1 MKVLQVL
8 PTLAFGDAVGNHT
21 RALELLLKDMGYETE
36 IYALSIDKRLGK
48 EKAKYIED
56 FPALDADDVVFYH
69 LSTGS
74 DLNKAV
80 SLLKCRK
87 IVEYHNVTPPQFF
100 AGISEELQERCQIGV
115 EQVKKMADV
124 FDYGIADSDFNK
136 EELLSMGYTCPIEVA
151 PILMDFEDYRRS
163 PNPEVMARF
172 RDDVTNIVFTGRIAP
187 NKKQEDI
194 ISAFYYYRK
203 FFNPKSRLILVG
215 SGKGMERYLNKL
227 KAYVRKLELEDSVLF
242 TGHVKFNE
250 ILAYYR
256 VADVFLCMSEHEG
269 FCVPLVEAMQFQVP
283 IVAFDSTAIGGTL
296 GGSGLLLKE
305 KDPLM
310 TAGVIDR
317 LMTDMRLRNK
327 VIEGQKARLKDF
339 SREVVTARY
348 KELFARILPWPA
360 C

>member
-48 EKAKYIED
+48 GKAKYIED
-56 FPALDADDVVFYH
+56 FPYLEPDDVVFYH

-74 DLNKAV
+74 ELNKAIPE
-80 SLLKCRK
+80 LKCRK
-87 IVEYHNVTPPQFF
+87 IVEYHNVTPPRFF
-100 AGISEELQERCQIGV
+100 TGISEELEERCQTGV
-115 EQVKKMADV
+115 DQVKKMSDA
-124 FDYGIADSDFNK
+124 FDYAVADSEFNK
-136 EELLSMGYTCPIEVA
+136 EDLISMGYDCPIEVA
-151 PILMDFEDYRRS
+151 PILIDFEDYRRK

-172 RDDVTNIVFTGRIAP
+172 QDDVTNIVFTGRIAP

-194 ISAFYYYRK
+194 IAAFYYYK
-203 FFNPKSRLILVG
+203 KYFNAKSRLILVG
-215 SGKGMERYLNKL
+215 SGKGMDRYQDKL
-227 KAYVRKLELEDSVLF
+227 KAYVRKLGLEDSVLF

-256 VADVFLCMSEHEG
+256 IADVFLCMSEHEG

-283 IVAFDSTAIGGTL
+283 IVAYDSTAIGGTL
-296 GGSGLLLKE
+296 GGSGILLKE

-317 LMTDMRLRNK
+317 LMTDVRLRNQI
-327 VIEGQKARLKDF
+327 IEGQKKRLKDF
-339 SREVVTARY
+339 SHEVVTARY
-348 KELFARILPWPA
+348 RDLFRRIL
-360 C
+360 

>member
-48 EKAKYIED
+48 GKAKYIED
-56 FPALDADDVVFYH
+56 FPRLDPDDVVFYH

-74 DLNKAV
+74 ELNKAIPK
-80 SLLKCRK
+80 LKCRK
-87 IVEYHNVTPPQFF
+87 IVEYHNVTPPGFF
-100 AGISEELQERCQIGV
+100 TGISEELEERCQMGV
-115 EQVKKMADV
+115 EQIKKMSDA
-124 FDYGIADSDFNK
+124 FDYAVADSEFNK
-136 EELLSMGYTCPIEVA
+136 QDLISMGYSCPIEVA
-151 PILMDFEDYRRS
+151 PILIDFEDYRRK
-163 PNPEVMARF
+163 PNADVMARF
-172 RDDVTNIVFTGRIAP
+172 QDDVTNIVFTGRIAP

-194 ISAFYYYRK
+194 ITAFYYYK
-203 FFNPKSRLILVG
+203 KYFNFKSRLILVG
-215 SGKGMERYLNKL
+215 SGRGMERYLEKL
-227 KAYVRKLELEDSVLF
+227 KAYVKKLGLEDSVLF

-296 GGSGLLLKE
+296 GGSGMLLKE
-305 KDPLM
+305 KDPLL

-317 LMTDMRLRNK
+317 LMTDVRLRNQ
-327 VIEGQKARLKDF
+327 VIEGQKKRLRDF
-339 SREVVTARY
+339 SHEVVNARY
-348 KELFARILPWPA
+348 RDLFQRIL
-360 C
+360 

>member
-48 EKAKYIED
+48 GKAKYIED
-56 FPALDADDVVFYH
+56 FPRLDSDDVVFYH

-74 DLNKAV
+74 ELNKAIPK
-80 SLLKCRK
+80 LKCRK
-87 IVEYHNVTPPQFF
+87 IVEYHNVTPPGFF
-100 AGISEELQERCQIGV
+100 TGISEELEERCQMGV
-115 EQVKKMADV
+115 EQIKKMSDA
-124 FDYGIADSDFNK
+124 FDYAVADSEFNK
-136 EELLSMGYTCPIEVA
+136 QDLISMGYSCPIEVA
-151 PILMDFEDYRRS
+151 PILIDFEDYRRK
-163 PNPEVMARF
+163 PNADVMARF
-172 RDDVTNIVFTGRIAP
+172 QDDVTNIVFTGRIAP

-194 ISAFYYYRK
+194 ITAFYYYK
-203 FFNPKSRLILVG
+203 KYFNFRSRLILVG
-215 SGKGMERYLNKL
+215 SGRGMERYLEKL
-227 KAYVRKLELEDSVLF
+227 KAYVKKLGLEDSVLF

-296 GGSGLLLKE
+296 GGSGMLLKE
-305 KDPLM
+305 KDPLL

-317 LMTDMRLRNK
+317 LMTDVRLRNQ
-327 VIEGQKARLKDF
+327 VIEGQKKRLRDF
-339 SREVVTARY
+339 SHEVVNARY
-348 KELFARILPWPA
+348 RDLFQRIL
-360 C
+360 

>member
-36 IYALSIDKRLGK
+36 IYALNIDKRLG
-48 EKAKYIED
+48 EGKAKYIEEL
-56 FPALDADDVVFYH
+56 PELASDDVVLYQ

-74 DLNKAV
+74 ELNEV
-80 SLLKCRK
+80 IPELKCRK
-87 IVEYHNVTPPQFF
+87 IVDYHNVTPPRFF
-100 AGISEELQERCQIGV
+100 KGISEELEERCRQGV
-115 EQVKKMADV
+115 EQVKKMADA
-124 FDYGIADSDFNK
+124 FDYGFADSEFDR
-136 EELLSMGYTCPIEVA
+136 EDLLEMDYSCPIEVA
-151 PILMDFEDYRRS
+151 PILIDFEDYRRS
-163 PNPEVMARF
+163 PNSEVLASF
-172 RDDVTNIVFTGRIAP
+172 RDDVTNIVFTGRIVP

-194 ISAFYYYRK
+194 ISSFYYYKK

-215 SGKGMERYLNKL
+215 SGKGMEQYLSKL
-227 KAYVRKLELEDSVLF
+227 KNFVKKLELEDSVLF

-256 VADVFLCMSEHEG
+256 IADVFLCMSEHEG

-283 IVAFDSTAIGGTL
+283 IVAFDSSAIGGTL
-296 GGSGLLLKE
+296 GGSGILLKE

-317 LMTDMRLRNK
+317 LMTDVRLRNQI
-327 VIEGQKARLKDF
+327 IEGQKKRLKDF

-348 KELFARILPWPA
+348 RELFQRIL
-360 C
+360 

>member
-48 EKAKYIED
+48 GKAKYIED
-56 FPALDADDVVFYH
+56 FPGLDTDDVVFYH

-74 DLNKAV
+74 ELNKAIPK
-80 SLLKCRK
+80 LECRK
-87 IVEYHNVTPPQFF
+87 IVEYHNVTPPRFF
-100 AGISEELQERCQIGV
+100 TGISEELEERCQMGV
-115 EQVKKMADV
+115 DQVKKMSKV
-124 FDYGIADSDFNK
+124 FDYAVADSEFNK
-136 EELLSMGYTCPIEVA
+136 NDLISMGYDCPIEVA
-151 PILMDFEDYRRS
+151 PILIDFEDYRRS

-172 RDDVTNIVFTGRIAP
+172 QDDVTNIVFTGRIVP

-194 ISAFYYYRK
+194 IASFYHDKK

-215 SGKGMERYLNKL
+215 SGKGMERYLSKL
-227 KAYVRKLELEDSVLF
+227 KDYVKKLELEDSVLF

-256 VADVFLCMSEHEG
+256 IADVFLCMSEHEG
-269 FCVPLVEAMQFQVP
+269 FCVPLIEAMQFQVP

-296 GGSGLLLKE
+296 GGSGILLKE

-317 LMTDMRLRNK
+317 LMTDVRLRNQI
-327 VIEGQKARLKDF
+327 IEGQKQRLKDF
-339 SREVVTARY
+339 SREAVTVRY
-348 KELFARILPWPA
+348 RELFQRIL
-360 C
+360 

>member
-48 EKAKYIED
+48 GKAKYIED
-56 FPALDADDVVFYH
+56 FPHLEPDDVVLYQ

-74 DLNKAV
+74 ELNKV
-80 SLLKCRK
+80 IPKLKCRK
-87 IVEYHNVTPPQFF
+87 IVDYHNVTPPRFF
-100 AGISEELQERCQIGV
+100 TGISEELEERCQTGV
-115 EQVKKMADV
+115 DQVKKMSDT
-124 FDYGIADSDFNK
+124 FDYAIAVSEFNK
-136 EELLSMGYTCPIEVA
+136 SDMLAMGYECPIEVA
-151 PILMDFEDYRRS
+151 PILIDFEDYRRK

-172 RDDVTNIVFTGRIAP
+172 QDDVTNIVFTGRIAP

-194 ISAFYYYRK
+194 ISTFYYYK
-203 FFNPKSRLILVG
+203 KYFNAKSRLILVG
-215 SGKGMERYLNKL
+215 SGKGMERYLDKL
-227 KAYVRKLELEDSVLF
+227 KAYVRKLGLEDSVLF

-256 VADVFLCMSEHEG
+256 IADVFLCMSEHEG

-283 IVAFDSTAIGGTL
+283 IVAYDSTGIGGTL
-296 GGSGLLLKE
+296 GGSGILLKE

-317 LMTDMRLRNK
+317 LMTDVRLRNQI
-327 VIEGQKARLKDF
+327 VEGQKKRLQDF
-339 SREVVTARY
+339 SHEVVAARY
-348 KELFARILPWPA
+348 RDLFRRIL
-360 C
+360 

>member
-48 EKAKYIED
+48 GKAKYIED
-56 FPALDADDVVFYH
+56 FPGLDPDDVVFYH

-74 DLNKAV
+74 ELNKAIPK
-80 SLLKCRK
+80 LTCRK
-87 IVEYHNVTPPQFF
+87 IVEYHNVTPPRFF
-100 AGISEELQERCQIGV
+100 TGISEELEERCQMGV
-115 EQVKKMADV
+115 DQVKKMSKV
-124 FDYGIADSDFNK
+124 FDYAVADSEFNK
-136 EELLSMGYTCPIEVA
+136 NDLISMGYDCPIEVA
-151 PILMDFEDYRRS
+151 PILIDFEDYRRS

-172 RDDVTNIVFTGRIAP
+172 QDDVTNIVFTGRIVP

-194 ISAFYYYRK
+194 IACFYHYKK

-215 SGKGMERYLNKL
+215 SGKGMDRYLSKL
-227 KAYVRKLELEDSVLF
+227 KDYVKKLELEESVLF

-256 VADVFLCMSEHEG
+256 IADVFLCMSEHEG
-269 FCVPLVEAMQFQVP
+269 FCVPLIEAMQFQVP

-317 LMTDMRLRNK
+317 LMTDVRLRNQI
-327 VIEGQKARLKDF
+327 IEGQKRRLKDF
-339 SREVVTARY
+339 SREAVTARY
-348 KELFARILPWPA
+348 RELFQRIL
-360 C
+360 